1 MRTIEED
8 DIECRCNET
17 DKKCKEKGREGTGQ
31 EKVVKTGK
39 QREREKKV
47 SFLISYL
54 STYTQTHVYVCLWH
68 THIYIYSYVCIFVC
82 MWVSEYMYTFVSVS
96 LYRFKVCLSF

>member
-8 DIECRCNET
+8 DIECRCTET

-39 QREREKKV
+39 QREREKKK
-47 SFLISYL
+47 SFLFNILSIYL
-54 STYTQTHVYVCLWH
+54 YANARICMFMAHPYIHIFICMYICVYVG
-68 THIYIYSYVCIFVC
+68 
-82 MWVSEYMYTFVSVS
+82 E
-96 LYRFKVCLSF
+96 